1 MSVSR
6 QLLSINC
13 FSSFFFGHSLT
24 SPSPIHSAKS
34 ESIIT
39 QSEEKAD
46 FVIIPSEGIENRTG
60 TVAQPASVGLRNSSQ
75 LDECGGPDCLRVSS
89 LTFSPHSL
97 SMQGP
102 LSRVVMLW
110 SQ

>member
-1 MSVSR
+1 MKVGFQTAVHS
-6 QLLSINC
+6 NH
-13 FSSFFFGHSLT
+13 FSSFSFNHSLT

-60 TVAQPASVGLRNSSQ
+60 TVCQRAWVGSSHS
-75 LDECGGPDCLRVSS
+75 PCLEG
-89 LTFSPHSL
+89 LGDPIYL
-97 SMQGP
+97 
-102 LSRVVMLW
+102 
-110 SQ
+110 